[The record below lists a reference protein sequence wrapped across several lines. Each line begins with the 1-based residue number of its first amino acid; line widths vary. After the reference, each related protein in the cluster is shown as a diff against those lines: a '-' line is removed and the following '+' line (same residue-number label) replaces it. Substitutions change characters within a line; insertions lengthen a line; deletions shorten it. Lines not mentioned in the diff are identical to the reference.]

1 MPVTAV
7 VGANWGD
14 EGKGKLCDYLAETS
28 DLVIRYQGGRNAG
41 HTVIN
46 RYGKF
51 ALHLVP
57 CGVFHTHTTNL
68 LGPGVG
74 VDVAALQQEL
84 AGLRARGAPNPR
96 VLIAERA
103 QVVLP
108 YHVQLDRLEEAR
120 RGAAK
125 FGSTQSGMAPFYAD
139 KYLKV
144 GIQVG
149 ELFQADHLRRRLRQL
164 LPRTNVLLEHLYGC
178 APLRLEPLVEEL
190 LAGGA
195 QVRELV
201 VDSTALLQAA
211 LREGKR
217 ILLEGQLGAL
227 RDPDHGIYPYT
238 TSSSPLAGFAAV
250 GAGLPAR
257 AIERVVATV
266 KAYSSCVGAGPFVTD
281 LTGPCGDELRERGG
295 DAGEYGATTG
305 RPRRVGW
312 FDAVATRYGCL
323 VQGAS
328 ELAVTLLDVL
338 GYLDRIPVCVAYEV
352 DGARRQDFP
361 ATAVLERAR
370 PVYETLPGWKCD
382 VSAARRFDDLP
393 PAARSY
399 VRAIET
405 AAGIPVRWIS
415 VGPRREQL
423 IHVT

>member
-201 VDSTALLQAA
+201 IDSTALLQAA